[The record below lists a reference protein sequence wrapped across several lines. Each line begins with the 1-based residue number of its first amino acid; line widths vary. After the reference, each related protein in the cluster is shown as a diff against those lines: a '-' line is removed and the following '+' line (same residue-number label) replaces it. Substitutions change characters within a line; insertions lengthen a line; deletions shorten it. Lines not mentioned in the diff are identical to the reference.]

1 MDRAILVAAG
11 TGIEDECLSS
21 HGSEVFGALP
31 QIKRLVITAQRA
43 GIKRFT
49 IITEPGDNSLKDI
62 LYGERRIE
70 SEIRWH
76 ELGSKL
82 PLDDGPSLIL
92 QSNLVTTPKA
102 LKSFIDTDGSE
113 QEIRQDEVTVLVDIT
128 EDAWIKTENGT
139 VSDIYGTGGRAVG
152 AFIASGTLLNK
163 AVTDSMSIKNLVQEL
178 VPRDKVKYKR
188 FENGYWMRLD
198 SEQDSPK
205 RAEELIFTTVG
216 KTATG
221 WISRNINSRFSLPT
235 SRLLVKTP
243 LTPNMISVLINII
256 GSLCGVFYAIGHPV
270 IGALCLHAATI
281 LDRCDGE
288 VARVKLMETKK
299 GEWVDTI
306 SDQFTMFSFII
317 GVPIGYY
324 FTSNNPIALVLGG
337 INVSIF
343 VFFVIWS
350 FYFLTRYTNSGSL
363 VAYFEVDK
371 LVEVKDTSFMR
382 KLIKIVRPMGRRNVY
397 SLGFLLL
404 AIFGGYPWVLGATTL
419 GAVMFL
425 LHQLE
430 DILKLRKINP
440 DTNTLK

>member
-1 MDRAILVAAG
+1 MDHAILVAAG
-11 TGIEDECLSS
+11 TGIEDESLSS

-43 GIKRFT
+43 GIKIFT
-49 IITEPGDNSLKDI
+49 IITRPGDHSLKDL
-62 LYGERRIE
+62 LYGDKRIE

-76 ELGSKL
+76 ELGTEL
-82 PLDDGPSLIL
+82 PAEQGPSLVL
-92 QSNLVTTPKA
+92 QSNLLTTPKA
-102 LKSFIDTDGSE
+102 LKSFIDTEESGQDIKE
-113 QEIRQDEVTVLVDIT
+113 DEIAVLVDM
-128 EDAWIKTENGT
+128 EGDAWIKGDTGV
-139 VSDIYGTGGRAVG
+139 VSDLFSTGGRAVG
-152 AFIASGTLLNK
+152 AFIASHTLLDK
-163 AVTDSMSIKNLVQEL
+163 AVTNSMSIKNLVEEL
-178 VPRDKVKYKR
+178 VPRDKVRYKR

-198 SEQDSPK
+198 SAEDAPK
-205 RAEELIFTTVG
+205 RAEDLIFTTVG

-221 WISRNINSRFSLPT
+221 WISRNINSKFSLPT
-235 SRLLVKTP
+235 SRLLIKTP
-243 LTPNMISVLINII
+243 LTPNMISVLINVI
-256 GSLCGVFYAIGHPV
+256 GALCGVFYAIGHPV

-306 SDQFTMFSFII
+306 SDQFTMLSFLI

-324 FTSNNPIALVLGG
+324 YTSGAQIALVLGG

-371 LVEVKDTSFMR
+371 LVEVKKTSFMR

-397 SLGFLLL
+397 SLAFLGL

-430 DILKLRKINP
+430 DILKLRRINP